1 MQLTIE
7 QCASAHAW
15 LRKEPSAFD
24 QLIARSR
31 ELARTTKVQWGFP
44 VTSATVHQ
52 IEAVYLIARDEGF
65 GFQLETSAPLSDR
78 EQAFVDDF
86 ARHCL
91 GARDGAATETLG
103 VSDYVAAARESFEA
117 FSRSHARRRPQRPFP
132 GPMATVTI
140 IGAYGGDHV
149 GDAAILGGVLLT
161 LNRLYGTTSA
171 TVMSHRPEHTRRLAA
186 GLETAVSVNVVRY
199 SAANTDKALAA
210 SDGLIL
216 AGGPVMDLPRVLMKH
231 LSAAYKARSLGL
243 PFLVDRVGVG
253 PFKRDLSRK
262 LAARLMG
269 LATTISVRSN
279 ASGEDSVLDGMKLT
293 VASDPAFDYLATR
306 SKLSRVTPAE
316 AASID
321 ELLSGTQGRQL
332 IGLNI
337 RPIRHSWAA
346 AGADFARDAETRFTE
361 KLAEAMVEIDK
372 ALPTSPVFV
381 FFPMNP
387 IQFGMSDLLAAYRI
401 QKLLGGRADMRVW
414 QADPDVDGVL
424 ALLRRL
430 DAVVAMRLHAC
441 IFSFS
446 QGLPLLGVD
455 YYPGQGGKVEQ
466 LFKDQNHATDV
477 RRIDNFDG
485 SWMVSSLL
493 AKLEGR
499 RSAPI
504 RA

>member
-1 MQLTIE
+1 MQLTTE

-15 LRKEPSAFD
+15 LRKEPSALD
-24 QLIARSR
+24 HLIARSR
-31 ELARTTKVQWGFP
+31 ELAKTATVQWIFP
-44 VTSATVHQ
+44 VTSETVHQ
-52 IEAVYLIARDEGF
+52 IEAVYRIAQDEGF
-65 GFQLETSAPLSDR
+65 TLQLECTSALNER
-78 EQAFVDDF
+78 EKAFVDDF

-91 GARDGAATETLG
+91 GAKDGSATETLG
-103 VSDYVAAARESFEA
+103 LVDYAAAAREGLEA
-117 FSRSHARRRPQRPFP
+117 FSRSRARRRPQWRFP

-186 GLETAVSVNVVRY
+186 GLETPVSVKVAHY
-199 SAANTDKALAA
+199 SAASTDKALAV

-216 AGGPVMDLPRVLMKH
+216 AGGPVMDLPRVLLKH
-231 LSAAYKARSLGL
+231 LSSAYKARSLGL
-243 PFLVDRVGVG
+243 PFLVERVGVG

-262 LAARLMG
+262 FAGRLMSLAA
-269 LATTISVRSN
+269 AISVRSS
-279 ASGEDSVLDGMKLT
+279 ASGDDSVLKGKTFT

-306 SKLSRVTPAE
+306 SRLSRLTPAE
-316 AASID
+316 ASSID
-321 ELLSGTQGRQL
+321 ELLSGTQGRPL
-332 IGLNI
+332 IGLNV

-346 AGADFARDAETRFTE
+346 AGADFARDAETAFTE
-361 KLAEAMVEIDK
+361 KLAEAMIESTQVGS
-372 ALPTSPVFV
+372 PPPVFV

-387 IQFGMSDLLAAYRI
+387 IQFGMSDLHAAYRI

-446 QGLPLLGVD
+446 QSLPLLGVD
-455 YYPGQGGKVEQ
+455 YYPGHGGKVEQ
-466 LFKDQNHATDV
+466 LFKDRSHPNDV
-477 RRIDNFDG
+477 RRIDNFDAK
-485 SWMVSSLL
+485 WMVSSLL
-493 AKLEGR
+493 AKLEGA